1 MSNKDYLFWSEAK
14 FYDPCPEMSSLYIAQ
29 LVLAS
34 LQNGTAI
41 SVLQS
46 HFSGLRTLAA
56 KENHDVFHI
65 ILLKADAFFALRF

>member
-1 MSNKDYLFWSEAK
+1 
-14 FYDPCPEMSSLYIAQ
+14 MSSLYIAQ

-56 KENHDVFHI
+56 KENHGVFPYYSVESSRI
-65 ILLKADAFFALRF
+65 FFALRF